1 MSEEL
6 KVAKKDGTKQDF
18 DEGKLW
24 NSLYYPARESHYG
37 EDEAVELADEAKNKV
52 IERLQQKE
60 ENVFTTEEIRTAAI
74 EVLERID
81 TDVALMYETHL
92 DLS

>member
-1 MSEEL
+1 MDAKIVKKSGIKEE
-6 KVAKKDGTKQDF
+6 F

-24 NSLYYPARESHYG
+24 NSLYYPAREAHY
-37 EDEAVELADEAKNKV
+37 EESEAVELADQAKQRVVEWIEDHEDNVVTAEELRKSV
-52 IERLQQKE
+52 IE
-60 ENVFTTEEIRTAAI
+60 A
-74 EVLERID
+74 LEQID